1 MLVHAILN
9 LKITSLR
16 AILIVAILLS
26 ASCFGG
32 GNQAPTYIP
41 PSPEQVKAKQERK
54 QLNSQILFSSVSSG
68 SNSKDYIIG
77 PTDLLEVDVYES
89 EKLSDEVR
97 VSSRGFITLPLVG
110 NIQVDGLT
118 ARDLEEKYESLLKKE
133 GYIRNPHVSISIVEY
148 RSKVVDV
155 MGFVNEPGEHELI
168 GRQTILDALADAKG
182 LTDDAGNTIYL
193 SRTNTNGSKES
204 YIIDI
209 DQLLKESGDPQLNM
223 IVHPG
228 DIIFVPEAG
237 NVYVEGAV
245 KSAGSYSIEN
255 GSATVSHM
263 ISKAGGIASFAD
275 QDEVKLI
282 RYHSD
287 GQRQITD
294 LDLKSIRDGAIDDPV
309 VQDGDAIIVG
319 TDGTKKFFE
328 SFRLNLGY
336 GLVGVGYDPPTN

>member
-1 MLVHAILN
+1 MKFRFL
-9 LKITSLR
+9 SLW
-16 AILIVAILLS
+16 ALLIVVPLLS
-26 ASCFGG
+26 VGCFGG
-32 GNQAPTYIP
+32 GNSAPTYVP
-41 PSPEQVKAKQERK
+41 PSPEQIKAKQERK

-77 PTDLLEVDVYES
+77 PNDLIEVDVYES
-89 EKLSDEVR
+89 EKLSDKVR
-97 VSSRGFITLPLVG
+97 VSSRGFVTLPLVG

-118 ARDLEEKYESLLKKE
+118 SREFEQKYEDLLKN
-133 GYIRNPHVSISIVEY
+133 GGFIRNPHVSISIVEY

-209 DQLLKESGDPQLNM
+209 EQLLKESGDPHLNM

-245 KSAGSYSIEN
+245 KRAGSYTIEN
-255 GSATVSHM
+255 GNATVSQM

-282 RYHSD
+282 RYHTD

-294 LDLKSIRDGAIDDPV
+294 LNLESIRDGAVEDPV
-309 VQDGDAIIVG
+309 VRDGDAIIVG

-336 GLVGVGYDPPTN
+336 GLVGVGYDPPD